1 MAQYVPDPNL
11 TLDDLIEELSREL
24 ADRYRD
30 AEDTLIREVAVRAAR
45 DMELAAQ
52 LPSSIAPGGLSVAE
66 RRRQN
71 RILAELTAHR
81 AKAVRDLQ
89 GIAVAMVEK
98 LRKQD
103 LASRIVRVAASEG
116 EAAAAAEIW
125 FATRQAA
132 TAVPVPF
139 IGGAAAV
146 SATGL
151 TSTATQASAMVA
163 LSLQSRLEVL
173 NERLTRYPRDAY
185 QRIVAIYTPQ
195 TLLGVQTVRV
205 QQARTVQ
212 RFLAEGITGFVDRGG
227 RRWTVGAYAEMAG
240 RTTVARAFNDAGVWR
255 MGQSGINLVTISGGA
270 DACARCA
277 PWIGKILSTDGT
289 TGTVEL
295 PSATTGGLVVVTI
308 AGTLDQARAAGLF
321 HPNCR
326 DKITAYL
333 PGLSVPQAGFQYD
346 EAADKERQQ
355 QRSLERDVRAAKRR
369 EAAAMTDTD
378 RRKAARDVA
387 DAQATLRSF
396 TRETGR
402 PRQYYREQLRFAD
415 G

>member
-1 MAQYVPDPNL
+1 MARYVPDPDL

-45 DMELAAQ
+45 DMELSAQ
-52 LPSSIAPGGLSVAE
+52 VPTDVVPGGLTVAE
-66 RRRQN
+66 RRQQN
-71 RILAELTAHR
+71 RILAELSAHR
-81 AKAVRDLQ
+81 ARAVRDLQ

-98 LRKQD
+98 LRRQD
-103 LASRIVRVAASEG
+103 LAARIVRVAATEG
-116 EAAAAAEIW
+116 EAAAAAEISL
-125 FATRQAA
+125 AARQATA
-132 TAVPVPF
+132 AVPVPF
-139 IGGAAAV
+139 IGGPAAV
-146 SATGL
+146 SATTL

-185 QRIVAIYTPQ
+185 QRIVAVYSPQ
-195 TLLGVQTVRV
+195 TLLGVQTSRV

-255 MGQSGINLVTISGGA
+255 LGQSGISLVTISGGA

-277 PWIGKILSTDGT
+277 PWIGKILSTDGRV
-289 TGTVEL
+289 GTFVL
-295 PSATTGGLVVVTI
+295 PSATTGEPVTVTVQ
-308 AGTLDQARAAGLF
+308 GTIEQARAAGWG
-321 HPNCR
+321 HPNDRC
-326 DKITAYL
+326 KITGYQ

-346 EAADKERQQ
+346 EAADKERQR
-355 QRSLERDVRAAKRR
+355 QRELERDMRAAKRR
-369 EAAAMTDTD
+369 EASAMTDTD
-378 RRKAARDVA
+378 RRKAARDVK
-387 DAQATLRSF
+387 DAQAKLREF

-402 PRQYYREQLRFAD
+402 PRQSYREQLRFAD